1 MVSSYW
7 RSPAKIWLGFT
18 MLLSAHHF
26 VLYSKEVIDHLQ
38 AEAELAEQ
46 SAPRPVGS
54 TADQLDQVATA

>member
-1 MVSSYW
+1 MASSFW

-38 AEAELAEQ
+38 EEAELAER
-46 SAPRPVGS
+46 SARKLVGS
-54 TADQLDQVATA
+54 AASDFDRVATA

>member
-26 VLYSKEVIDHLQ
+26 VLYSKQVIDHLQ
-38 AEAELAEQ
+38 AEAELVEQ
-46 SAPRPVGS
+46 KVRRTVGT
-54 TADQLDQVATA
+54 TADDFDRVATA